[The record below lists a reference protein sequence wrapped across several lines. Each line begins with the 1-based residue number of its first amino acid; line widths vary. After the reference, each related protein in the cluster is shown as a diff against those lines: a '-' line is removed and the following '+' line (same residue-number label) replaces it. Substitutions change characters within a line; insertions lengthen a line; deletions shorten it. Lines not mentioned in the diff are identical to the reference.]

1 MANEIIVYIYMV
13 LPCVRIFIKRRYYVL
28 KRTFLFSF
36 ILILCLSIYGVLTF
50 SGCGALVALV
60 SSIFG
65 SQGGFVFIPFLSED
79 KISSQETLTGTGMVL
94 LYTNNPPA
102 GYHAA
107 EGATVTIAGVKG
119 NTDKNG
125 YFNLSGLPVGL
136 NTITVEYGS
145 YVPIEQ
151 PVVIADPNAAGS
163 TYSNLTVIPQ
173 RLLCPAGIGG
183 IYQFSVYATTSN
195 GSIVSPSVTWS
206 VEGDIGNISST
217 GIFTATKAGIG
228 KVIATDGSSGT
239 EVSITVTDGVGNV
252 KGVVTNNGAGVKDAK
267 VKVENFT
274 NYAITDVNGHYTLPG
289 IPSNP
294 VTVIATG
301 TDGKTGTGYGSVP
314 SGGEVEV
321 NIVLAVTSATPTPVL
336 TPGDI
341 PRGDITGKIVE
352 YDGTTPIGNAFVAFY
367 SYSYPSGSSITG
379 SSVPIKTVTAD
390 SGGNFTFT
398 GVPQG
403 ACRIQFW
410 RTESEYNGNPE
421 NPFGAVND
429 EVTSGAKSINVR
441 PLVEP
446 TATATATPTITPT
459 ATATYAGPPM
469 ISIPAGTFEM
479 GSADD
484 PTEEPVHSVTLNAFN
499 MCKYEIRNSDY
510 VIFLNAM
517 GNKTESGLYWI
528 TITDNQ
534 YQGIRGGPNPGTFTV
549 LSGYENHPVV
559 YVSWFGAV
567 EYCNWLSAR
576 HGLTPCYGTA
586 GHRGTDPSVW
596 RTLNGY
602 RLPTEAEREYAIRA
616 GETAAFYWGDPYP
629 PNPPN
634 IGNYAWYSV
643 NSGGNHHEA
652 GQKLPNAFGLYDM
665 SGNVFEWCSDWYS
678 DNTENPPAYYGIS
691 PVSNPTGPTTGNGR
705 VVRGGCWDFDHVSC
719 QSSDRGAIYPYTASN
734 ILGFRVVKNQ

>member
-1 MANEIIVYIYMV
+1 M
-13 LPCVRIFIKRRYYVL
+13 
-28 KRTFLFSF
+28 KRTFFFTF
-36 ILILCLSIYGVLTF
+36 ILLLCFSLYGLITF

-94 LYTNNPPA
+94 LYTNNPPS

-107 EGATVTIAGVKG
+107 GGATVTIAGVKG
-119 NTDKNG
+119 NTDKSG

-145 YVPIEQ
+145 YVPVEQ

-163 TYSNLTVIPQ
+163 TYSDLTVIPQ

-239 EVSITVTDGVGNV
+239 EVSITVTDGVGTV
-252 KGVVTNNGAGVKDAK
+252 KGVITSNGAGVKDAK
-267 VKVENFT
+267 VKVDNFT

-301 TDGKTGTGYGSVP
+301 TDGKKGTGYGSVP

-379 SSVPIKTVTAD
+379 SSVPLKTVTAD

-410 RTESEYNGNPE
+410 RTESEYGENPD

-429 EVTSGAKSINVR
+429 EVTSGSKSINVR

-469 ISIPAGTFEM
+469 ISIPAGAFEM
-479 GSADD
+479 GSTTDVY
-484 PTEEPVHSVTLNAFN
+484 EEPVHSVTLNAFK
-499 MCKYEIRNSDY
+499 MSGYEVTNSDY
-510 VIFLNAM
+510 VIFLNSE
-517 GNKTESGLYWI
+517 GNKTEGGIAWI
-528 TITDNQ
+528 TVVSNQ
-534 YQGIRGGPNPGTFTV
+534 YQGITGGSGAGTFSV
-549 LSGYENHPVV
+549 LPGYENRPVV
-559 YVSWFGAV
+559 YVSWYGAV
-567 EYCNWLSAR
+567 AYCNWLSTL
-576 HGLTPCYGTA
+576 HGLTPCYGPA
-586 GHRGTDPSVW
+586 GNRGSDPSVW

-602 RLPTEAEREYAIRA
+602 RLPTEAEREYAVRA
-616 GETAAFYWGDPYP
+616 GDMAEYYWGDPFP
-629 PNPPN
+629 PFPPN
-634 IGNYAWYSV
+634 IGNYAWYNG
-643 NSGGNHHEA
+643 NSGGNHHDV

-665 SGNVFEWCSDWYS
+665 SGNVWEWCSDWYS
-678 DNTENPPAYYGIS
+678 DSNINPPAYYGIS
-691 PVSNPTGPTTGNGR
+691 PESNPSGPSSGTAR

-719 QSSDRGAIYPYTASN
+719 RSADRGAINPDSSSN
-734 ILGFRVVKNQ
+734 ILGFRIVRN